1 MICIIFFIYI
11 YWNIKIYGLI
21 YLYSDLCL
29 YLFIYG
35 RCMHVDIGLF
45 IYVIRYLIIYV
56 IIYTNIYNI
65 YKKKEIYRKMMKNR
79 REIYK
84 YIRKVRETD

>member
-1 MICIIFFIYI
+1 
-11 YWNIKIYGLI
+11 
-21 YLYSDLCL
+21 
-29 YLFIYG
+29 
-35 RCMHVDIGLF
+35 MHVDIGLF

-65 YKKKEIYRKMMKNR
+65 YKKKRDLLENDEKSKRN
-79 REIYK
+79 IYK

>member
-1 MICIIFFIYI
+1 M
-11 YWNIKIYGLI
+11 
-21 YLYSDLCL
+21 YLYSVLCL

-35 RCMHVDIGLF
+35 RCMHVNVGLF
-45 IYVIRYLIIYV
+45 IYAVRYFIIYV

-79 REIYK
+79 RKIY
-84 YIRKVRETD
+84 INI